1 MTCHPELVSE
11 SQYGLYM
18 KCCSV
23 CGSTFDQIVKSQRIG
38 CAECY
43 YTFAEEF
50 RATLESY
57 GISGSY
63 KGSLP
68 KRLKGYRSTL
78 VDRMTMQ
85 IKLEEAVAAEDYE
98 KAALY
103 RDYLKVLNHGTETK
117 DGQQ

>member
-1 MTCHPELVSE
+1 
-11 SQYGLYM
+11 M

-23 CGSTFDQIVKSQRIG
+23 CGCTFDKIVKSQKIG

-43 YTFAEEF
+43 YTFADEF
-50 RATLESY
+50 RSTLESY
-57 GISGSY
+57 GISGEY

-68 KRLKGYRSTL
+68 KRLKGYRSIL

-85 IKLEEAVAAEDYE
+85 IKLEEAVAAENYD
-98 KAALY
+98 KATFY

>member
-1 MTCHPELVSE
+1 
-11 SQYGLYM
+11 M
-18 KCCSV
+18 KVCSI
-23 CGSTFDQIVKSQRIG
+23 CGRTFDKIAKTQSIG

-43 YTFAEEF
+43 YTFANEF
-50 RATLESY
+50 RDTLTEY
-57 GISGSY
+57 GIKGEY

-85 IKLEEAVAAEDYE
+85 IKLEEAIAAEEYE

-103 RDYLKVLNHGTETK
+103 RDYLKVLNHDTNIK

>member
-1 MTCHPELVSE
+1 
-11 SQYGLYM
+11 M
-18 KCCSV
+18 KVCSV
-23 CGSTFDQIVKSQRIG
+23 CGCTFDKIAKTQNIG

-43 YTFAEEF
+43 YTFEEEF
-50 RATLESY
+50 KETLKEH
-57 GISGSY
+57 GISTEY

-85 IKLEEAVAAEDYE
+85 IKLEEAIAAEEYE

-103 RDYLKVLNHGTETK
+103 RDYLKVLNNGKETK
-117 DGQQ
+117 DSQQ

>member
-1 MTCHPELVSE
+1 
-11 SQYGLYM
+11 M

-23 CGSTFDQIVKSQRIG
+23 CGSTYDQIRKSQIIG

-43 YTFAEEF
+43 YTFAKEF
-50 RATLESY
+50 RESLENY
-57 GISGSY
+57 GISGEY

-68 KRLKGYRSTL
+68 KRLKGYRSNL

-103 RDYLKVLNHGTETK
+103 RDYLKVLNHGTNTK
-117 DGQQ
+117 DRQQ

>member
-1 MTCHPELVSE
+1 M
-11 SQYGLYM
+11 
-18 KCCSV
+18 
-23 CGSTFDQIVKSQRIG
+23 G

-43 YTFAEEF
+43 YTFAKEF
-50 RATLESY
+50 RDTLASY
-57 GISGSY
+57 GINEAY
-63 KGSLP
+63 KGTLP
-68 KRLKGYRSTL
+68 KRIKGYRSKL

-85 IKLEEAVAAEDYE
+85 IKLEEAVAAEEYE

>member
-1 MTCHPELVSE
+1 
-11 SQYGLYM
+11 M

-23 CGSTFDQIVKSQRIG
+23 CGSAFDQIVKSQSIG

-43 YTFAEEF
+43 YTFAQEF
-50 RATLESY
+50 RQTLESY
-57 GISGSY
+57 GISGEY

-103 RDYLKVLNHGTETK
+103 RDYLKVLNHGTQT
-117 DGQQ
+117 DNGQE

>member
-1 MTCHPELVSE
+1 
-11 SQYGLYM
+11 M

-23 CGSTFDQIVKSQRIG
+23 CGCTFDQIVKSQNIG

-43 YTFAEEF
+43 YTFAKEF
-50 RATLESY
+50 RDTLASY
-57 GISGSY
+57 GITEAY
-63 KGSLP
+63 KGTLP
-68 KRLKGYRSTL
+68 KRIKGYRSKL

-85 IKLEEAVAAEDYE
+85 IKLEEAVAAEEYE

>member
-1 MTCHPELVSE
+1 
-11 SQYGLYM
+11 M

-23 CGSTFDQIVKSQRIG
+23 CGCTFDQIAKSQKIG
-38 CAECY
+38 CAESY
-43 YTFAEEF
+43 YTFADEF
-50 RATLESY
+50 RKTLESY
-57 GISGSY
+57 GISGEY

-103 RDYLKVLNHGTETK
+103 RDYLKVLNHGTEIK

>member
-1 MTCHPELVSE
+1 
-11 SQYGLYM
+11 M

-23 CGSTFDQIVKSQRIG
+23 CGCTYDQIVKKKKIG
-38 CAECY
+38 CSECY

-50 RATLESY
+50 RNTLENY
-57 GISGSY
+57 GISAGY

-68 KRLKGYRSTL
+68 KRLKGYRSSL

-85 IKLEEAVAAEDYE
+85 IKLEEAIAAEEYE

-103 RDYLKVLNHGTETK
+103 RDYLKVLNHGTEIK

>member
-1 MTCHPELVSE
+1 
-11 SQYGLYM
+11 M

-23 CGSTFDQIVKSQRIG
+23 CGSTFDKIVKAQRIG

-43 YTFAEEF
+43 YTFADEF

-57 GISGSY
+57 GISTEF

-68 KRLKGYRSTL
+68 KRLNGYRSTL

>member
-1 MTCHPELVSE
+1 
-11 SQYGLYM
+11 M
-18 KCCSV
+18 KVCSV
-23 CGSTFDQIVKSQRIG
+23 CGSTFDKIAKSQKIG

-43 YTFAEEF
+43 YTFAKEF
-50 RATLESY
+50 RDTLNEY
-57 GISGSY
+57 GITEEY

-85 IKLEEAVAAEDYE
+85 IKLEEAIAAEEYE

-103 RDYLKVLNHGTETK
+103 RDYLKVLNNGTETK
-117 DGQQ
+117 DGQE